1 MANGTATIEVLYF
14 ARIAED
20 LGLRHETQPL
30 SAPVQAGQ
38 WLADLARQHPA
49 LGSLQGLK
57 IAINQ
62 EYASRTSLIHPGDEV
77 ALFEPVTGG

>member
-20 LGLRHETQPL
+20 LGLRHETRPL
-30 SAPVQAGQ
+30 AAPVQAGE
-38 WLADLARQHPA
+38 WLAELARQHPA
-49 LGSLQGLK
+49 LESAQGLK

-62 EYASRTSLIHPGDEV
+62 EYAGPTSLIRPGDEV

>member
-1 MANGTATIEVLYF
+1 VANGAATIEVLYF

-20 LGLRHETQPL
+20 LGMRRETQPL
-30 SAPVQAGQ
+30 AGPVRADA
-38 WLADLARQHPA
+38 WLADLLRRHPA
-49 LGSLQGLK
+49 LGPGDGLK

-62 EYASRTSLIHPGDEV
+62 EYANRTSLIHPGDEV